1 MSKKLFLIL
10 CLLLTYPHLV
20 KSNDEEPAEE
30 TPEEPTDD
38 TEAETDGD
46 EEELEAEEKAE
57 EAEEE
62 AEEGG
67 AEYKCVKP
75 ILETYG
81 MVGLDEPRPMAL
93 DMCELVKHSCCNATD
108 QMKIYENWVEGGE
121 DADLVERFKYQTR
134 VRNMGLLGFISGLF
148 GL

>member
-1 MSKKLFLIL
+1 MSFTHITKG
-10 CLLLTYPHLV
+10 
-20 KSNDEEPAEE
+20 NEEEAAPAEE
-30 TPEEPTDD
+30 GGE
-38 TEAETDGD
+38 EAEAEGEGEEGGEGD

-67 AEYKCVKP
+67 TEYICNKP

-81 MVGLDEPRPMAL
+81 MVGLDEPKPMHL
-93 DMCELVKHSCCNATD
+93 DMCEHVKHSCCHVTD
-108 QMKIYENWVEGGE
+108 QIKIYENWIENGE

-134 VRNMGLLGFISGLF
+134 VSRYI
-148 GL
+148 